1 MNNKIK
7 KSVILL
13 IWLLLWQITAII
25 VNNSIY
31 FASPAQVVAELAGK
45 VSEAAFW
52 QSIGGSLVRIITGFA
67 VAFILAFIS
76 AFGSLKCAWIKEF
89 ISPLVTFLKAVPVAA
104 VAVILLIWWGP
115 KYLVLCIS
123 LMIVYPNIYA
133 NMQTGLAS
141 VDKKL
146 TEMADVYK
154 MGPVNRLLWI
164 YRPAYMPYLISS
176 TAVSLGMCFKAGIAA
191 EIIGLPEFSIGERLY
206 RDKIYLNT
214 AGVFA
219 WVVVIL
225 ILSYITER
233 LIVFGLK
240 RLSLIPRAIISEVKT
255 SNKAADM
262 LAYKEG
268 RGDSTDA
275 SEFVISSDRISKSYD
290 DRAIVD
296 TTVMLKPGEVYYLKA
311 PSGAGKTT
319 LLGMLAGIIKPDSGT
334 VRSGNISMVFQ
345 DDRLIESANGLRNLE
360 IAGCVGNLSAE
371 LNGLIPTVDMMLPV
385 SKLSGGERRRLAIAR
400 AMLHP
405 SDVVIMDEPFTGLD
419 DETKKET
426 AEWIIKHLAGRTL
439 LYTTH
444 DTEIRFADNEIL
456 IPLIDRENSQNMNVG

>member
-1 MNNKIK
+1 MKNKIK

-31 FASPAQVVAELAGK
+31 FASPVEVITELAGK
-45 VSEAAFW
+45 VREVAFW
-52 QSIGGSLVRIITGFA
+52 QSIGGSLVRIITGYA

-76 AFGSLKCAWIKEF
+76 AFGSLKCAFVKEF
-89 ISPLVTFLKAVPVAA
+89 ISPFVTFLKAVPVAA

-133 NMQTGLAS
+133 NMQMGLVS
-141 VDKKL
+141 VDVRLKQ
-146 TEMADVYK
+146 MADVYK
-154 MGPVNRLLWI
+154 IGLLKRLIWI
-164 YRPAYMPYLISS
+164 YRPAYMPYLLSS
-176 TAVSLGMCFKAGIAA
+176 AAVSLGMCFKAGIAA
-191 EIIGLPEFSIGERLY
+191 EIIGLPELSIGERLY

-219 WVVVIL
+219 WVAVIL
-225 ILSYITER
+225 IISSVTER
-233 LIVFGLK
+233 LLVYGLK
-240 RLSLIPRAIISEVKT
+240 RLSMIPKPCISDVKT
-255 SNKAADM
+255 SDKICTNEAWS
-262 LAYKEG
+262 
-268 RGDSTDA
+268 DSEYVVCA
-275 SEFVISSDRISKSYD
+275 DRISKSYD
-290 DRAIVD
+290 NRLIVD
-296 TTVMLKPGEVYYLKA
+296 TSVMLRCGEVYYLKA
-311 PSGAGKTT
+311 PSGSGKTT
-319 LLGMLAGIIKPDSGT
+319 LLGMLSGIIKPDSGE
-334 VRSGNISMVFQ
+334 VKSGDISMVFQ

-360 IAGCVGNLSAE
+360 IAGCVGDLSAE
-371 LNGLIPTVDMMLPV
+371 LKELIPTVDMELPV

-419 DETKKET
+419 DDTKKET
-426 AEWIIKHLAGRTL
+426 VEWIIKHLGNRTL

-444 DTEIRFADNEIL
+444 DTEIKIADNEIQ
-456 IPLIDRENSQNMNVG
+456 IPLIDGDY

>member
-1 MNNKIK
+1 MNKRLK

-13 IWLLLWQITAII
+13 IWLLIWQAVAVI
-25 VNNSIY
+25 VNNPIY
-31 FASPAQVVAELAGK
+31 FASPALVIKELAGK
-45 VSEAAFW
+45 VLEATFI

-67 VAFILAFIS
+67 VAFILAYIS
-76 AFGSLKCAWIKEF
+76 AFGSFKCAWLREF

-141 VDKKL
+141 VDDRLKQ
-146 TEMADVYK
+146 MADVYK
-154 MGPVNRLLWI
+154 IGPLKRLLWI
-164 YRPAYMPYLISS
+164 YRPAYMPYLLSS
-176 TAVSLGMCFKAGIAA
+176 AAVSLGMCFKAGIAA

-219 WVVVIL
+219 WVIVIL
-225 ILSYITER
+225 IVSSATER
-233 LIVFGLK
+233 LMVYGLK
-240 RLSLIPRAIISEVKT
+240 RLSMVPKPCISEVKVT
-255 SNKAADM
+255 DKIIDKTANKVS
-262 LAYKEG
+262 
-268 RGDSTDA
+268 RSDA
-275 SEFVISSDRISKSYD
+275 SVGSEYALIAERISKSYD
-290 DRAIVD
+290 ERMIVD
-296 TTVMLKPGEVYYLKA
+296 TSVMLESGKVYYLKA

-319 LLGMLAGIIKPDSGT
+319 LLGILSGIIKPDSGT
-334 VRSGNISMVFQ
+334 VQSGDISMVFQ

-360 IAGCVGNLSAE
+360 IAGCVGDLSSE
-371 LNGLIPTVDMMLPV
+371 LNGLIPTAHMDLPV
-385 SKLSGGERRRLAIAR
+385 SKLSGGERRRLSIAR

-419 DETKKET
+419 EESKKAT
-426 AEWIIKHLAGRTL
+426 IEWIIKHLGGRTL
-439 LYTTH
+439 IYTTH
-444 DTEIRFADNEIL
+444 DTDIAMSGDEVL
-456 IPLIDRENSQNMNVG
+456 IPLIDRED